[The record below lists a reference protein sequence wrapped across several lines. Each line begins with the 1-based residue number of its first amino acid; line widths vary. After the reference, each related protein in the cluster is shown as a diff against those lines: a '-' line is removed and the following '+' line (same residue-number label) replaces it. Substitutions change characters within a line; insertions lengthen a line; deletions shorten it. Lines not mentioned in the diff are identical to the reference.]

1 MNPRII
7 DFTQIELEEG
17 MYGPIFALECDDLD
31 CNLIYWNEGEGV
43 PAHPNDELDVVGIVL
58 RGEGV
63 LHMDGADYR
72 LRAGQFFLIPKRVLR
87 SLRSRGDEFVY
98 FTVHRRREPLMPD

>member
-31 CNLIYWNEGEGV
+31 CNLIYWDEGEGV
-43 PAHPNDELDVVGIVL
+43 PAHPNDELDVIGIVL

-87 SLRSRGDEFVY
+87 SLRSTGDEFVY